1 MAHLN
6 RNSQQLLL
14 PVIPFRPEGEF
25 AMHMRTIVVLTVGSA
40 VAIWTATL
48 YLSGVDVDW
57 ALTRP
62 FSLVVGCVTLL
73 AVFFETVL
81 WRLPLVRSYI
91 SKRPTIAGT
100 WRTTLVSNFKQADGS
115 ETVKTVYLV
124 ISQSLTR
131 LSVRMYTDTAHSKS
145 LAERISSSSSDDMF
159 DLAIV
164 YQNYPDMDQR
174 YELSAEITDGSYS
187 AKSKIH
193 FGALHIPNLTYR
205 PLTLKGHYWTDRRT
219 EGMLTLEERRSK
231 LVSSYREGVE
241 LFSQPNASKMSW
253 LKKLFQ
259 PAGANHSET
268 SAPGK

>member
-1 MAHLN
+1 M
-6 RNSQQLLL
+6 Q
-14 PVIPFRPEGEF
+14 
-25 AMHMRTIVVLTVGSA
+25 MRTIVVLMVGCA
-40 VAIWTATL
+40 AAIWATTL
-48 YLSGVDVDW
+48 YLSGADVDW

-73 AVFFETVL
+73 ALLFETVL

-100 WRTTLVSNFKQADGS
+100 WRTTLESNFRQADGS
-115 ETVKTVYLV
+115 KTVKTVYLV

-145 LAERISSSSSDDMF
+145 LAERISSSDNDDMF
-159 DLAIV
+159 DLAVV
-164 YQNYPDMDQR
+164 YQNYPDIDQR
-174 YELSAEITDGSYS
+174 YELSIESTDVSYS
-187 AKSKIH
+187 GKSKIH

-205 PLTLKGHYWTDRRT
+205 PIALKGHYWTDRRT

-241 LFSQPNASKMSW
+241 LFSQPNAGKMSW
-253 LKKLFQ
+253 LIKIFQ
-259 PAGANHSET
+259 HADV
-268 SAPGK
+268 

>member
-1 MAHLN
+1 M
-6 RNSQQLLL
+6 Q
-14 PVIPFRPEGEF
+14 
-25 AMHMRTIVVLTVGSA
+25 MRTIVVLMVGCA
-40 VAIWTATL
+40 AAIWAATL
-48 YLSGVDVDW
+48 YFSGADLDW

-62 FSLVVGCVTLL
+62 FSIVVGCVTLL
-73 AVFFETVL
+73 ALFFETVL

-115 ETVKTVYLV
+115 QTVKTVYLV

-145 LAERISSSSSDDMF
+145 LAERISSSDNDDMF
-159 DLAIV
+159 DLAVV

-174 YELSAEITDGSYS
+174 YELSVESTDGSYS
-187 AKSKIH
+187 KKSKIH

-219 EGMLTLEERRSK
+219 EGMLALEERRSK
-231 LVSSYREGVE
+231 LVSSYLEGVE
-241 LFSQPNASKMSW
+241 LFSQPDAGKMSW
-253 LKKLFQ
+253 LIKFFQ
-259 PAGANHSET
+259 RADV
-268 SAPGK
+268 